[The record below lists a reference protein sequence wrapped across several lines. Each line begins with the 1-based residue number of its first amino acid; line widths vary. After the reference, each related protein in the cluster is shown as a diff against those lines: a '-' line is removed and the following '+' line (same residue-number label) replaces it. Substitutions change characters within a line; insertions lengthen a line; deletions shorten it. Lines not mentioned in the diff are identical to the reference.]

1 MKRYIGKGLIL
12 MTACLLFSL
21 RGQSQPVVLTLDKAI
36 TLAADSSLEAF
47 RMKNLFLSGYWEYRT
62 YQAERLPSLT
72 MAITPAQ
79 YYRDITRR
87 YDSENDLDVYR
98 KQQSYYAGGSME
110 VKQNFDLL
118 GGTFILDSDL
128 GYIRNFG
135 DNTYSQYTS
144 VPVRIG
150 YSQSL
155 LGYNPFK
162 WSRKIEPL
170 KYEKVKK
177 EFIYNV
183 EGVSEQV
190 TTHFFTLAMAQAEYD
205 LARENVASTDT
216 LYVTGQQRHKIA
228 AISQADLLT
237 LKLDA
242 VNARNTLQNANIALK
257 RAMFSLASYLGFEK
271 NTEIR
276 LQLPGKPLQMNV
288 SVDEA
293 LVQARE
299 NNPTF
304 LSLRQQVME
313 AEQTLDKTKKEA
325 MFNASMSAS
334 FGFNQVSD
342 KFSNVYRDLMQQDV
356 VSVSLSIPL
365 VDWGVRKG
373 KKNMAKNNLN
383 VVKISSEQ
391 ESLSLE
397 EDVIMTVSDFNIQQS
412 LIGSAEEA
420 LDLAQMAYAQTKQR
434 FMIGKADIN
443 SLTLSQ
449 NRQQEAQRNY
459 ISALQNYWL
468 SYYKIRKLTLHDFEM
483 GVSLSSEF
491 DFKHG
496 L

>member
-1 MKRYIGKGLIL
+1 MKKYIAKALIVL
-12 MTACLLFSL
+12 SGYILCPFVGGA
-21 RGQSQPVVLTLDKAI
+21 QPVVLTLDKAI
-36 TLAADSSLEAF
+36 EQAADSSLEAF
-47 RMKNLFLSGYWEYRT
+47 RMKNMFLSGYWEFRT
-62 YQAERLPSLT
+62 YQAQRLPSLT
-72 MAITPAQ
+72 MNLTPAQ

-98 KQQSYYAGGSME
+98 KQQSFYAGGSME

-118 GGTFILDSDL
+118 GGTFVLDSDL

-135 DNTYSQYTS
+135 DNTYSQFTS

-150 YSQSL
+150 YNQSL

-177 EFIYNV
+177 EYIYNV
-183 EGVSEQV
+183 EGVSEEV

-205 LARENVASTDT
+205 LARENVASSDT

-242 VNARNTLQNANIALK
+242 VNARNALQNADIALK
-257 RAMFSLASYLGFEK
+257 RAMFSLASYLGFDK

-293 LVQARE
+293 LVLARE

-304 LSLRQQVME
+304 LSLRQQVLE

-325 MFNASMSAS
+325 MFNASVSAS
-334 FGFNQVSD
+334 VGFNQVSD
-342 KFSNVYRDLMQQDV
+342 KFRNVYRDLLQQDV

-391 ESLSLE
+391 GSLSLE
-397 EDVIMTVSDFNIQQS
+397 EDVIMTVSDFNIQQA

-420 LDLAQMAYAQTKQR
+420 LDLSQMAYAQTKQR

-443 SLTLSQ
+443 SLTLSN

-468 SYYKIRKLTLHDFEM
+468 SYYKIRKLTLHDFET

>member
-1 MKRYIGKGLIL
+1 MKKYIAKALIVL
-12 MTACLLFSL
+12 SGYMLCPFVGGA
-21 RGQSQPVVLTLDKAI
+21 QPVVLTLDKAI
-36 TLAADSSLEAF
+36 EQAADSSLEAF
-47 RMKNLFLSGYWEYRT
+47 RMKNMFLSGYWEFRT
-62 YQAERLPSLT
+62 YQAQRLPSLT
-72 MAITPAQ
+72 MNLTPAQ

-98 KQQSYYAGGSME
+98 KQQSFYAGGSME

-118 GGTFILDSDL
+118 GGTFVLDSDL

-135 DNTYSQYTS
+135 DNTYSQFTS

-150 YSQSL
+150 YNQSL

-177 EFIYNV
+177 EYIYNV
-183 EGVSEQV
+183 EGVSEEV
-190 TTHFFTLAMAQAEYD
+190 TTHFFTMAMAQAEYD
-205 LARENVASTDT
+205 LARENVASSDT

-242 VNARNTLQNANIALK
+242 VNARNALQNADIALK
-257 RAMFSLASYLGFEK
+257 RAMFSLASYLGFDK

-293 LVQARE
+293 LVLARE

-304 LSLRQQVME
+304 FSLRQQVLE

-325 MFNASMSAS
+325 MFNASVSAS
-334 FGFNQVSD
+334 VGFNQVSD
-342 KFSNVYRDLMQQDV
+342 KFRNVYRDLLQQDV

-391 ESLSLE
+391 GSLSLE
-397 EDVIMTVSDFNIQQS
+397 EDVIMTVSDFNIQQA

-420 LDLAQMAYAQTKQR
+420 LDLSQMAYAQTKQR

-443 SLTLSQ
+443 SLTLSN

-468 SYYKIRKLTLHDFEM
+468 SYYKIRKLTLHDFET
-483 GVSLSSEF
+483 GVSLSTEF

>member
-1 MKRYIGKGLIL
+1 MKKYIAKALIVL
-12 MTACLLFSL
+12 SGYILCPFVGGA
-21 RGQSQPVVLTLDKAI
+21 QPVVLTLNKAI
-36 TLAADSSLEAF
+36 EQAADSSLEAF
-47 RMKNLFLSGYWEYRT
+47 RMKNMFLSGYWEFRT
-62 YQAERLPSLT
+62 YQAQRLPSLT
-72 MAITPAQ
+72 MNLTPAQ

-98 KQQSYYAGGSME
+98 KQQSFYAGGSME

-118 GGTFILDSDL
+118 GGTFVLDSDL

-135 DNTYSQYTS
+135 DNTYSQFTS

-150 YSQSL
+150 YNQSL

-177 EFIYNV
+177 EYIYNV
-183 EGVSEQV
+183 EGVSEEV

-205 LARENVASTDT
+205 LARENVASSDT

-242 VNARNTLQNANIALK
+242 VNARNALQNADIALK
-257 RAMFSLASYLGFEK
+257 RAMFSLASYLGFDK

-293 LVQARE
+293 LVLARE

-304 LSLRQQVME
+304 LSLRQQVLE

-325 MFNASMSAS
+325 MFNASVSAS
-334 FGFNQVSD
+334 VGFNQVSD
-342 KFSNVYRDLMQQDV
+342 KFRNVYRDLLQQDV

-391 ESLSLE
+391 GSLSLE
-397 EDVIMTVSDFNIQQS
+397 EDVIMTVSDFNIQQA

-420 LDLAQMAYAQTKQR
+420 LDLSQMAYVQTKQR

-443 SLTLSQ
+443 SLTLSN

-468 SYYKIRKLTLHDFEM
+468 SYYKIRKLTLHDFET

>member
-1 MKRYIGKGLIL
+1 MKKYIAKALIVL
-12 MTACLLFSL
+12 SGYILCPFVGGA
-21 RGQSQPVVLTLDKAI
+21 QPVVLTLNNAI
-36 TLAADSSLEAF
+36 EQAADSSLEAF
-47 RMKNLFLSGYWEYRT
+47 RMKNMFLSGYWEFRT
-62 YQAERLPSLT
+62 YQAQRLPSLT
-72 MAITPAQ
+72 MNLTPAQ

-98 KQQSYYAGGSME
+98 KQQSFYAGGSME

-118 GGTFILDSDL
+118 GGTFVLDSDL

-135 DNTYSQYTS
+135 DNTYSQFTS

-150 YSQSL
+150 YNQSL

-177 EFIYNV
+177 EYIYNV
-183 EGVSEQV
+183 EGVSEEV

-205 LARENVASTDT
+205 LARENVASSDT

-242 VNARNTLQNANIALK
+242 VNARNALQNADIALK
-257 RAMFSLASYLGFEK
+257 RAMFSLASYLGFDK

-276 LQLPGKPLQMNV
+276 LQLPGKPLQMNI

-293 LVQARE
+293 LVMARE

-304 LSLRQQVME
+304 LSLRQQVLE

-325 MFNASMSAS
+325 MFNASVSAS
-334 FGFNQVSD
+334 VGFNQVSD
-342 KFSNVYRDLMQQDV
+342 KFRNVYRDLLQQDV

-391 ESLSLE
+391 GSLSLE
-397 EDVIMTVSDFNIQQS
+397 EDVIMTVSDFNIQQA

-420 LDLAQMAYAQTKQR
+420 LDLSQMAYAQTKQR

-443 SLTLSQ
+443 SLTLSN

-468 SYYKIRKLTLHDFEM
+468 SYYKIRKLTLHDFET